1 MSLFYLGIH
10 PSYSY
15 IMSDNKS
22 KEALRKMK
30 SDLKSLV
37 PKICATT
44 AVIYTVKRW
53 NIVPVGYAKP
63 TYIFLL
69 SPLLL
74 TEALWNNDSICYQ
87 YKRSLMYLTYP
98 DCKMTP
104 DKKYRKCSDVHNP
117 EKSCRDAFIKNSVI
131 TISRALKMYSK
142 FYIFQALFAL
152 VLTCRSRE
160 RAKVIIRTALVN
172 TLRSSLFISGQTILQ
187 RLLLCGSSAYHI
199 NITPWKLYL
208 MSVIGSIPILLERSF
223 RTQQLNS
230 LIISHLIVGQMKKR
244 KITTPLV
251 PLGFFLS
258 TYAADR
264 FQILRIPFTV
274 SLATAFTFL

>member
-1 MSLFYLGIH
+1 
-10 PSYSY
+10 
-15 IMSDNKS
+15 MSDNRKIAI
-22 KEALRKMK
+22 EKMK
-30 SDLKSLV
+30 RDLKNVV
-37 PKICATT
+37 PKICTTT
-44 AVIYTVKRW
+44 AVIYAVKRW
-53 NIVPVGYAKP
+53 NIIPVGYAKP
-63 TYIFLL
+63 TYILFL

-104 DKKYRKCSDVHNP
+104 DKKYRKCSDVHIP
-117 EKSCRDAFIKNSVI
+117 EKSCREAFIKNSIV

-152 VLTCRSRE
+152 VLTCRSRGK
-160 RAKVIIRTALVN
+160 AKDIILTALVN
-172 TLRSSLFISGQTILQ
+172 TIRSTLFISGQTILQ
-187 RLLLCGSSAYHI
+187 RLLLCASSAYNI
-199 NITPWKLYL
+199 NLSPWKLYV
-208 MSVIGSIPILLERSF
+208 MSVIGSVPVFMERKF

-230 LIISHLIVGQMKKR
+230 LIISHLIVGQLKKR

-258 TYAADR
+258 TYAADK
-264 FQILRIPFTV
+264 FQILRVPFTV
-274 SLATAFTFL
+274 SLATSFTFL